1 MAIKYT
7 GSLQG
12 SVDKHSLETLTA
24 TWLNAYVT
32 FPNIEGGTPKT
43 GLLTD
48 FAKEVHRYPVV
59 MFMHGSSGLNAQ
71 IKAFAYWLSDALRIA
86 CIVPDSMQTKDRLTY
101 TSPVPAEDY
110 EKIHTMRLEE
120 LELAMTEIKKV
131 HWCDGRVIV
140 AGTSEGGVAAAR
152 YQATGQMLQEK
163 AKMIFSWS
171 CENNYHVKNHQSH
184 LPDDLPVL
192 NVMSASDKFFSQ
204 ANCYLDN
211 PKAIGHAG
219 NVLAN
224 NKSAEIVLLP
234 GAPHTL
240 INLPQTRDAV
250 AAFLTRVLRA

>member
-1 MAIKYT
+1 MTIKYT

-12 SVDKHSLETLTA
+12 TVKKHSAETLVA
-24 TWLNAYVT
+24 TWMNAYVT
-32 FPNIEGGTPKT
+32 IPNNEGGAPKT
-43 GLLTD
+43 GQLTD
-48 FAKEVHRYPVV
+48 FVKEDRRYPVV
-59 MFMHGSSGLNAQ
+59 VFMHGSSGVNAQ

-86 CIVPDSMQTKDRLTY
+86 CVVPDSMQTKDRLTY

-110 EKIHTMRLEE
+110 EMIHAMRLEE

-131 HWCDGRVIV
+131 SWCDGRVIV

-152 YQATGQMLQEK
+152 YQATGEMLQEK

-171 CENNYHVKNHQSH
+171 CENNYHVKSHQSH

-204 ANCYLDN
+204 ANSYLDN

-224 NKSAEIVLLP
+224 NKNAEIILLP
-234 GAPHTL
+234 SAPHTL
-240 INLPQTRDAV
+240 INLSQTRDAV
-250 AAFLTRVLRA
+250 ATFLTRVLSA